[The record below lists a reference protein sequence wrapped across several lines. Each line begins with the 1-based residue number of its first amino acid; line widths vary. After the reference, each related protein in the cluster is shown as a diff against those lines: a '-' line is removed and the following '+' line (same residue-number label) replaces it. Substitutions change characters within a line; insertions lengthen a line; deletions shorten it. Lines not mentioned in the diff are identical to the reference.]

1 MTRTVVGDGTGGGAT
16 LPVRIVMRL
25 LPEMA
30 LATVVSVVSVV
41 TVVSVGTVVTV
52 VTVVSVVATCERD
65 IHGSEIEV
73 KEGRFLH
80 FDPSMSY
87 LLASFL
93 T

>member
-41 TVVSVGTVVTV
+41 SVVTV
-52 VTVVSVVATCERD
+52 VTLVSVVATCERD

>member
-30 LATVVSVVSVV
+30 LVTVVSVV
-41 TVVSVGTVVTV
+41 TVVTVVTL
-52 VTVVSVVATCERD
+52 VSVVATCERD

>member
-41 TVVSVGTVVTV
+41 SV

>member
-30 LATVVSVVSVV
+30 LATVVSVV

-93 T
+93 I

>member
-41 TVVSVGTVVTV
+41 TVVSV
-52 VTVVSVVATCERD
+52 VATCERD

-93 T
+93 I